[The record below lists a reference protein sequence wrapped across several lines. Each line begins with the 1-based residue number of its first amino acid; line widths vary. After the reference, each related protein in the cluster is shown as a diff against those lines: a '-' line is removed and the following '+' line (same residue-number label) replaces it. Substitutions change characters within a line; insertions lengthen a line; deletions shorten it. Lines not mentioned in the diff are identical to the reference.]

1 MPHQS
6 AWNSWMHMRTCEACG
21 DSFHVSDGY
30 CCEPCD
36 DCEEVICSCDV
47 CEDCD
52 EKLDKECKCDFE

>member
-1 MPHQS
+1 MY
-6 AWNSWMHMRTCEACG
+6 MRTCEACG